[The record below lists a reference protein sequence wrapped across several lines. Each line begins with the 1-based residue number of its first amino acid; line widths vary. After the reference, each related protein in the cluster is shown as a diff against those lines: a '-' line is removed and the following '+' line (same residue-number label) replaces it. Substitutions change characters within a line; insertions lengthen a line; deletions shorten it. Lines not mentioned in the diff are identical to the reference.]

1 MFISSYGLI
10 LNKLLL
16 RFDKSSNNLILGL
29 RRPYYIKRKK
39 ALLSYISSPVHGYLE
54 GKKTVRFSN
63 DGIAIS
69 WAIVLTDLGYEVD
82 IISWDDLNFRVN
94 KDYELFV
101 CHGGVNFDYIY
112 SQFKK
117 IPKIIY
123 FATGNYW
130 KFHNNQEVKR
140 INSFNKKYNA
150 NFKPDRFIE
159 YSEEKANRLADAIIV
174 LGNKSSK
181 KMFPNK
187 KIYNINNA
195 SYEDKHFNTI
205 IKNKDFEKT
214 RDNFMFFAGAGNVH
228 KGLDILLEAFKGLDI
243 NLYVVGHI
251 DDEFYKIMKPFFNEA
266 NIHKVG
272 EVSMRSR
279 EFYKI
284 SDKCAF
290 VILPSCSEGQAGSV
304 VECMNQGLIPIV
316 TEETRLDTEGF
327 GVTLKNAS
335 VREIKCI
342 SKKMANLSP
351 DKIKKMTLEV
361 RKDVL
366 KNHSQKYFFNK
377 IKENLYN
384 IINE

>member
-1 MFISSYGLI
+1 
-10 LNKLLL
+10 
-16 RFDKSSNNLILGL
+16 
-29 RRPYYIKRKK
+29 
-39 ALLSYISSPVHGYLE
+39 
-54 GKKTVRFSN
+54 
-63 DGIAIS
+63 
-69 WAIVLTDLGYEVD
+69 
-82 IISWDDLNFRVN
+82 
-94 KDYELFV
+94 
-101 CHGGVNFDYIY
+101 
-112 SQFKK
+112 
-117 IPKIIY
+117 
-123 FATGNYW
+123 
-130 KFHNNQEVKR
+130 
-140 INSFNKKYNA
+140 
-150 NFKPDRFIE
+150 
-159 YSEEKANRLADAIIV
+159 
-174 LGNKSSK
+174 
-181 KMFPNK
+181 
-187 KIYNINNA
+187 
-195 SYEDKHFNTI
+195 
-205 IKNKDFEKT
+205 
-214 RDNFMFFAGAGNVH
+214 
-228 KGLDILLEAFKGLDI
+228 
-243 NLYVVGHI
+243 
-251 DDEFYKIMKPFFNEA
+251 
-266 NIHKVG
+266 
-272 EVSMRSR
+272 MRSR